1 MLSRELLESAGR
13 TLNARPRATLA
24 DIARAAG
31 ISRATLHRH
40 VENRDDLV
48 HQLGALS
55 LALWEESLEQVDAD
69 ATARSDDPAGVRA
82 AVEGL
87 VRSYVASVELFGF
100 TLTDPFLE
108 DQPDLLAS
116 AERLEER
123 EQALWSAAQRAGV
136 LRGDVPP
143 VWLSS
148 CLFGL
153 LVAARDALRRGEIG
167 MRAAENLVLTS
178 FFEGSAAR

>member
-13 TLNARPRATLA
+13 TLNTRPRATLA

-31 ISRATLHRH
+31 VSRATLHRH
-40 VENRDDLV
+40 VESRDDLMQ
-48 HQLGALS
+48 QLGALS
-55 LALWEESLEQVDAD
+55 LALWEESLAAADAD
-69 ATARSDDPAGVRA
+69 ATARSGDPAVVRA
-82 AVEGL
+82 AIERL
-87 VRSYVASVELFGF
+87 VRSQVASVELFGF
-100 TLTDPFLE
+100 TLTDSFFE
-108 DQPDLLAS
+108 DQPDFFAR

-136 LRGDVPP
+136 LRGDVSPA
-143 VWLSS
+143 WLSS